1 MASVTVQEGGAELA
15 GWGPVT
21 GVGGWGGGV
30 CDCQSLSR
38 GRKEGNAEGHQEGH
52 TSLDHGIPRQLA
64 GVWQAGAARSAAE
77 SRNEADGGA
86 GVGGSDGEAR

>member
-1 MASVTVQEGGAELA
+1 M
-15 GWGPVT
+15 
-21 GVGGWGGGV
+21 
-30 CDCQSLSR
+30 
-38 GRKEGNAEGHQEGH
+38 
-52 TSLDHGIPRQLA
+52 SLDHGIPRQLA